1 MKNLSQ
7 LMQQAQA
14 MQTKMAEVQERLAAA
29 EVSGVAGGGMVTVTL
44 TGKGE
49 MKRIKIDP
57 TMLKPEDAEILEDL
71 IVAAHA
77 EAKAKQEAEMA
88 EQMRSV
94 TGGLP
99 LPPGLKLF

>member
-99 LPPGLKLF
+99 LPPGIKLF